1 MIIHRYKGK
10 EIQLLS
16 AVESKYGAS
25 SSSHAPSTAPAAAP
39 ATAAA
44 AVATAGAAAPVP
56 PRSPLRSVVEKRP
69 NSAGL
74 LLPAAPGAAPLSPQ
88 RPSANSREEIS
99 SRGVGAGGGVGGERS
114 VAASFLPNDS
124 DWRPDRATLPSSSS
138 SSSSSGGRRR
148 GSSGS
153 DNGGGSNGRSAC
165 GLTPR
170 QAALSRE
177 AENSSSSSDLPR
189 SEEGGW
195 HDAQGTGN
203 NGSSRSSNRSGAS
216 SKQSWANNTTA
227 TAAATAS
234 GVQAAPAPDAKK
246 LTPPPISDWC
256 TPAEARRRLGTARQA
271 KWRSGMSDAQHR
283 RVSSRKE

>member
-10 EIQLLS
+10 ESQLLS

-25 SSSHAPSTAPAAAP
+25 SSSQAPSNAPAAAH
-39 ATAAA
+39 AA
-44 AVATAGAAAPVP
+44 AGAAAPVP

-99 SRGVGAGGGVGGERS
+99 SRGVGAGGGVGSESERS

-153 DNGGGSNGRSAC
+153 GNGGSSNGRSAC